1 MSVGEKGDKKA
12 FKSSERNGAIA
23 SRAATSKTPKSGNRS
38 RSSRRHS
45 HRSQH
50 RSWRGFSSE
59 QLELRRRAVPT
70 ITYPE
75 ELPVSARR
83 EEIKRAIKY
92 SQVVI
97 VAGETG
103 SGKTTQIPKMCLEL
117 GLGIT
122 GMIGHTQPRRIAAR
136 SVAERISDELGV
148 ELGGAIGY
156 QVRFTDRA
164 SDSTLV
170 KLMTDGILLAEIQSD
185 PQLRKYSALIIDEAH
200 ERSLNID
207 FLLGYLARLLPQRPD
222 LKLIITSATIDS
234 ERFAAHFGEHMYG
247 GFPGNKAPII
257 EVSGRTYPVEIRYRP
272 LFDDDAVTPSTGGM
286 RDAERIARS
295 ETGGDFGTTA
305 GRDGR
310 NASAHGYSNADV
322 TTGIGIGRE
331 NERPTAQDQTSAIVD
346 AAHEL
351 FAEGSGDILVFLS
364 GEGEIHETQKAFH
377 DDLGVR
383 YIEPG
388 GRSSIPDAV
397 EVVPLF
403 ARLSAAEQHRIFEPH
418 QHRRIVLATNIAE
431 TSLTVPGIRY
441 VIDPGTARISRFSN
455 KTKVQRLPIE
465 AISQA
470 SANQRSGRCG
480 RVADGIA
487 IRLYSHSDFE
497 SRPEFTE
504 PEIQRTSLAA
514 VILQM
519 ASLHLGAVEDFP
531 FIDPPD
537 IRAVRAGV
545 QLLEE
550 IGALEPAP
558 PGRRQASHQQPTE
571 LAGKH
576 SARSDAAHSET
587 SGNSKIAPLSA
598 ALPSAAASSVA
609 SSSPAAHLE
618 NSNSASPSATPAP
631 YRLTKIGRELARL
644 PIDPRLGR
652 MLLAGADNGAAA
664 EVLVLVAAMSVQDV
678 RERPADF
685 KAQADQL
692 HARFTEPHSDF
703 LAYLN
708 LWRYLSTQQRELS
721 GSAFRR
727 LCKAEFINWLRWREW
742 QDVVT
747 QLRELAQPLHLH
759 LRPITLPS
767 AARIREAEEEL
778 LRTAADTSHHR
789 AVIAAVKAV
798 GKGSDTPAAN
808 AIHRSLLVG
817 LLSNIGSWDERKRDY
832 EGARG
837 THFVIWPGSGLNRKH
852 HPWVM
857 AAELVETS
865 RLFARSAARIEPE
878 WIEPIAKHLVKRTYS
893 EPFWSAKHGAAM
905 VHERVTLYGLTVTPD
920 RVILASSLGTAAARE
935 LARELFI
942 RCALVDNQWRG
953 SHHAFVRHN
962 AAEVEKAHEV
972 ETRLRQFG
980 LVADD
985 AAQFTF
991 FDERIPENILS
1002 ARDFDKWWK
1011 NERQR
1016 HPHLL
1021 DFTQDFLLGT
1031 TAAASSDFPDEWRQG
1046 TISLPIT
1053 YTFNPGGH
1061 ADGITI
1067 DIPVTV
1073 LPQVRDVGFDWLV
1086 PGMLPELVTATIR
1099 ALPKRI
1105 RRNLVPAPDA
1115 ARDILALFSQNFSQN
1130 SSSGGATSQPST
1142 AARPSFHAA
1151 FSAAVTKLRG
1161 VHIDDSAWDEAQA
1174 AMPAHLQ
1181 VTFVVR
1187 SERGA
1192 VLDES
1197 TSITALQHDL
1207 APQSRSAVQSVMASA
1222 VSQALDEARDRI
1234 VADQK
1239 AAQRA
1244 QEKAAAAQ
1252 ARRERS
1258 ELAERASA
1266 AKLSDSIDD
1275 LHTWPVLSSGEL
1287 PEVIETMGAN
1297 GMAIRG
1303 YPALVEVQGG
1313 TASPASGTTT
1323 PAGVSTV
1330 STASTVGATAAANA
1344 TSADRASTMS
1354 VALRVLTSAAE
1365 QQRDHRHG
1373 VIRLLANELLLP
1385 QSRIVTRWNARESL
1399 ALAASPYP
1407 NTSALSADMQFAAT
1421 RNVAQRWAREHK
1433 QPLGTLRRQ
1442 ADYEQLRAY
1451 TRERSEDETY
1461 RIAQI
1466 SARIME
1472 EWAETESMIR
1482 THQHISLISTLTD
1495 VRDAVNRLVFDGFIS
1510 ATPEEHLADVPR
1522 YLAAAQRRIAKAE
1535 NDPAADD
1542 ALAWQVRDVE
1552 ELLASEQERA
1562 DSHPY
1567 DPERAATLTKARW
1580 LIEELRVSLFAQQL
1594 GTRVKVSVQR
1604 IQKLLA

>member
-1 MSVGEKGDKKA
+1 MDTGNKK
-12 FKSSERNGAIA
+12 R
-23 SRAATSKTPKSGNRS
+23 PRS
-38 RSSRRHS
+38 RRRP
-45 HRSQH
+45 
-50 RSWRGFSSE
+50 WRGFSSE
-59 QLELRRRAVPT
+59 QLERRRQAVPT
-70 ITYPE
+70 ITYPA

-83 EEIKRAIKY
+83 EDIKRAISY

-117 GLGIT
+117 GLGVT

-136 SVAERISDELGV
+136 SVAERISEELGV

-164 SDSTLV
+164 SDTTLV

-207 FLLGYLARLLPQRPD
+207 FLLGYLAQLLPKRPD

-234 ERFAAHFGEHMYG
+234 ERFSKHFGECMYG

-272 LFDDDAVTPSTGGM
+272 LFDETAAQPNVGRM
-286 RDAERIARS
+286 RDASA
-295 ETGGDFGTTA
+295 ETGTKTNDAVGFEAGTGYGADGGDDA
-305 GRDGR
+305 
-310 NASAHGYSNADV
+310 A
-322 TTGIGIGRE
+322 
-331 NERPTAQDQTSAIVD
+331 RPTAQDQTSAIVD

-351 FAEGSGDILVFLS
+351 FAEGPGDILVFLS
-364 GEGEIHETQKAFH
+364 GEGEIHETQKAFQ

-383 YIEPG
+383 YIAPG
-388 GRSSIPDAV
+388 GRSNIPGAV
-397 EVVPLF
+397 EVVPLY

-418 QHRRIVLATNIAE
+418 PHRRIVLATNIAE
-431 TSLTVPGIRY
+431 TSLTVPAIRY

-465 AISQA
+465 PISQA

-487 IRLYSHSDFE
+487 IRLYSQEDFA

-519 ASLHLGAVEDFP
+519 ASLRLGSVENFP

-550 IGALEPAP
+550 IGALESAP
-558 PGRRQASHQQPTE
+558 FSSAESSG
-571 LAGKH
+571 AG
-576 SARSDAAHSET
+576 SSGARSS
-587 SGNSKIAPLSA
+587 SKASSSAPSSSTA
-598 ALPSAAASSVA
+598 STGAASST
-609 SSSPAAHLE
+609 SSSA
-618 NSNSASPSATPAP
+618 PSTP

-678 RERPADF
+678 RERPSDVQ
-685 KAQADQL
+685 AQADQL
-692 HARFTEPHSDF
+692 HARFTEPTSDF

-708 LWRYLSTQQRELS
+708 LWRYLRTQQRELS

-747 QLRELAQPLHLH
+747 QLRELAQPLNVH
-759 LRPITLPS
+759 LRQITIPS
-767 AARIREAEEEL
+767 SERIREAEEEL
-778 LRTAADTSHHR
+778 TRKAADTSHHR
-789 AVIAAVKAV
+789 AVVAAVKAI
-798 GKGSDTPAAN
+798 GKSSDAPAAS

-817 LLSNIGSWDERKRDY
+817 LLSNLGSWDERKRDY
-832 EGARG
+832 EGTRG
-837 THFVIWPGSGLNRKH
+837 THFVIWPGSGLSRKH
-852 HPWVM
+852 HSWVM

-865 RLFARSAARIEPE
+865 RLFARSVARIDPE
-878 WIEPIAKHLVKRTYS
+878 WIEPVAKHLVKRTYS
-893 EPFWSAKHGAAM
+893 EPFWSTKHGAAM
-905 VHERVTLYGLTVTPD
+905 LHERVTLYGLTVTPD
-920 RVILASSLGTAAARE
+920 RPILASSLGTEAARE

-942 RCALVDNQWRG
+942 RCALVEGQWRG

-962 AAEVEKAHEV
+962 AAELEKAHEV

-985 AAQFTF
+985 AAQFSF
-991 FDERIPENILS
+991 FDERIPEHIVG
-1002 ARDFDKWWK
+1002 ARDFEKWWK
-1011 NERQR
+1011 SERHR

-1031 TAAASSDFPDEWRQG
+1031 TAATSSDFPDEWYQG
-1046 TISLPIT
+1046 AISLPIT

-1067 DIPVTV
+1067 DVPVTI
-1073 LPQVRDVGFDWLV
+1073 LPQVRDAGFDWLV

-1105 RRNLVPAPDA
+1105 RRNLVPAPDV
-1115 ARDILALFSQNFSQN
+1115 ARDILALFSE
-1130 SSSGGATSQPST
+1130 T
-1142 AARPSFHAA
+1142 ASEQARPSFQEA
-1151 FSAAVTKLRG
+1151 FSAAVTQLRG
-1161 VHIDDSAWDEAQA
+1161 VNIDEGAWDEAQA
-1174 AMPAHLQ
+1174 AIPAHLRP
-1181 VTFVVR
+1181 TFVVL

-1197 TSITALQHDL
+1197 SSITALQRNL

-1239 AAQRA
+1239 ATQQAA
-1244 QEKAAAAQ
+1244 AKAAAAHAEQ
-1252 ARRERS
+1252 ERS
-1258 ELAERASA
+1258 RLAARASA
-1266 AKLSDSIDD
+1266 AQLSDSIDD
-1275 LHTWPVLSSGEL
+1275 LHTWPVLSDGEL
-1287 PEVIETMGAN
+1287 PETIETTGAH
-1297 GMAIRG
+1297 GMAVRG
-1303 YPALVEVQGG
+1303 YPALIEVQSGAG
-1313 TASPASGTTT
+1313 TASTLPPTAASGI
-1323 PAGVSTV
+1323 
-1330 STASTVGATAAANA
+1330 
-1344 TSADRASTMS
+1344 S
-1354 VALRVLTSAAE
+1354 VALRVLTTAAE
-1365 QQRDHRHG
+1365 QRRDHRRG
-1373 VIRLLANELLLP
+1373 VVRLLANELALP
-1385 QSRIVTRWNARESL
+1385 EPRITTRWSARESL
-1399 ALAASPYP
+1399 ALASSPYP
-1407 NTSALSADMQFAAT
+1407 TTSALSADLQFAAT
-1421 RNVAQRWAREHK
+1421 RNMAERWAKEHK
-1433 QPLGTLRRQ
+1433 QPLGTLRKQ
-1442 ADYEQLRAY
+1442 ADYEALRSYA
-1451 TRERSEDETY
+1451 RERTEDETY

-1466 SARIME
+1466 AARILE
-1472 EWAETESMIR
+1472 AWGETESALR
-1482 THQHISLISTLTD
+1482 THQQVSLIATITD
-1495 VRDAVNRLVFDGFIS
+1495 VRDAVARLVFDGFIS
-1510 ATPEEHLADVPR
+1510 ATPEEHLADLPR
-1522 YLAAAQRRIAKAE
+1522 YLTAAQYRIVKAE
-1535 NDPAADD
+1535 SNPDADD
-1542 ALAWQVRDVE
+1542 ALAWQVRDIE
-1552 ELLASEQERA
+1552 ELLASEQQRA
-1562 DSHPY
+1562 DSLPY
-1567 DPERAATLTKARW
+1567 DPERASTLIKARW
-1580 LIEELRVSLFAQQL
+1580 LLEELRVSLFAQKL
-1594 GTRVKVSVQR
+1594 GTKVKVSVQR
-1604 IQKLLA
+1604 IRKLLA